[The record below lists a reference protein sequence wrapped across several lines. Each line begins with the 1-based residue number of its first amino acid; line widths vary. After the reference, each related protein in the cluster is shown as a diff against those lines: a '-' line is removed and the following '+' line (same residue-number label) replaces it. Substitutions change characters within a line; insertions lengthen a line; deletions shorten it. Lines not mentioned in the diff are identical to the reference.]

1 MEEFNSTL
9 SAKYFRVYRLLM
21 HGLHE
26 RRSGCRMAYRGQ
38 GRVLKLLRLKPEM
51 SQREMAEILGI
62 RPQSLGET
70 LSKLEAAGYVE
81 REPMENDRR
90 SLVVRLTESGAQAAE
105 SGPDAGEDDIFS
117 CLDEGERAQL
127 EAILDK
133 LAAQLEAELPPPTL
147 GPRCGP
153 GHHGPHGPDCPGPH
167 HGGPGRH
174 GPHCEP

>member
-21 HGLHE
+21 HGLHD
-26 RRSGCRMAYRGQ
+26 GAAAAAWPTGGQ

-105 SGPDAGEDDIFS
+105 SGRTQVKTTFS
-117 CLDEGERAQL
+117 
-127 EAILDK
+127 
-133 LAAQLEAELPPPTL
+133 AAWTKAKELSWRPYWISWPPSLKPSS
-147 GPRCGP
+147 
-153 GHHGPHGPDCPGPH
+153 
-167 HGGPGRH
+167 
-174 GPHCEP
+174 